1 MDLTPEE
8 RQRIY
13 LEEKARVESRQRL
26 LEEAFP
32 EPKKKSGRLKWWL
45 LGFLGLVIVGAILA
59 QPNQPP
65 PVAKTPAQVEADA
78 KATKAT
84 LKACEKKLEK
94 AKELDMLYD
103 LGARGAHI
111 KVLVGPT
118 YFNVP
123 IDVKQGFAEAVNC
136 VVMRGSGGGVSFD
149 LIHWQTGKRV
159 ASWNGYKLVV
169 D

>member
-65 PVAKTPAQVEADA
+65 PVAKTPAQV
-78 KATKAT
+78 
-84 LKACEKKLEK
+84 
-94 AKELDMLYD
+94 
-103 LGARGAHI
+103 
-111 KVLVGPT
+111 
-118 YFNVP
+118 
-123 IDVKQGFAEAVNC
+123 
-136 VVMRGSGGGVSFD
+136 
-149 LIHWQTGKRV
+149 
-159 ASWNGYKLVV
+159 
-169 D
+169 